1 LQVICLDDSNKAP
14 VFLREFVTTSNPQ
27 MKLSALL
34 EMCSSEEKHA
44 QATLGKE
51 ATNADEYTRRELEVL
66 TSLQRRW
73 RCVIKILAD
82 ARRLRKCNK
91 GQIFLQLFALCQ
103 QRFNTLP
110 GSARVST
117 KEKVR
122 IRKLLFT
129 EGVEIILQV
138 DGTCSSLR
146 RLKENWRSCLE
157 NPHVTAEEIEELDS
171 LHGQIRPM
179 ESTLQQIS
187 QAWSLKGLGTS
198 IIMVTAKA
206 HGEMAREAQRTI
218 WAVKQDINLIQSQ
231 VEAVARH

>member
-1 LQVICLDDSNKAP
+1 MVCLDDNNRPP
-14 VFLREFVTTSNPQ
+14 VFLREFVTSSNPHV
-27 MKLSALL
+27 KLSTLL
-34 EMCSSEEKHA
+34 ESSSSEEKHA
-44 QATLGKE
+44 QTTLGKE
-51 ATNADEYTRRELEVL
+51 ATNADEYTPRELAVL

-73 RCVIKILAD
+73 RCVMKILAD
-82 ARRLRKCNK
+82 ARGLRKSNK

-117 KEKVR
+117 KEKIR

-129 EGVEIILQV
+129 DGVEIILQV
-138 DGTCSSLR
+138 DGASSSLR

-157 NPHVTAEEIEELDS
+157 NPHVTAEEIEELDL

-198 IIMVTAKA
+198 IIMVTAKS

-218 WAVKQDINLIQSQ
+218 WAIKQDIKLIQSQ